1 MNEKS
6 KKINII
12 DIGVILI
19 IILFIA
25 GIGIRFFHSTSKT
38 LKETVCIEYTVAVEN
53 IRQYTLDAL
62 SKSSLLT
69 DKDNTSVI
77 GEITALSEAS
87 AYVPEAIAKNGEFVE
102 SPMPGKFKTILTV
115 RSDVRKTDNRY
126 FLTEDVEASL
136 GKDFTVITKY
146 AQTTGTITSI
156 KEIPAESA
164 K

>member
-1 MNEKS
+1 MSENK

-25 GIGIRFFHSTSKT
+25 GIGVRFFHSTSKA
-38 LKETVCIEYTVAVEN
+38 LKETVSIEYTVAVEN

-62 SKSSLLT
+62 AKSSLLT
-69 DKDNTSVI
+69 DKENTAVI
-77 GEITALSEAS
+77 GEITALSEAV
-87 AYVPEAIAKNGEFVE
+87 AYTPEAISKSGEFVE
-102 SPMPGKFKTILTV
+102 TPMPGKFRTVLTI
-115 RSDVRKTDNRY
+115 RSDVRKTGNRY
-126 FLTEDVEASL
+126 FLTEDVEACV

-146 AQTTGTITSI
+146 AQTTGTIISI
-156 KEIPAESA
+156 KEIPSESA